1 MNGLREELLNDLY
14 WEETYNKMILKP
26 GLKKQ
31 EENILYECFYVYKD
45 RIIDSLFDGTYE
57 WSVPEKVGIAK
68 EGTKKKRIVYI
79 YSIKDRYILGVLY
92 RAVSAYYA
100 DLISPFCFSYK
111 KTISTNDAIKYIR
124 DIKVSDRYYGVKIDI
139 HSYFN
144 SVSRERVIGMIDT
157 LFSGGLKSSI
167 EKLMLDDKVLYKGR
181 EIQEWKSL
189 IPGCAFGSFFAN
201 YCLRDCDSY
210 FEKNNKIYAR
220 YSDDIIIL
228 EESREELS
236 KSLAFVKQEI
246 QKYDLVINP
255 KKYTWFEPDD
265 EVEYLGLK
273 LKGDN
278 NIDISDH
285 AKKKIKRQIHRWC
298 RKGRMEI
305 ERDGKSFNKVAKQVI
320 RKFNNKNMFCIIEN
334 ETTFGWC
341 HYAFRYITTVESLR
355 EIDYYMRDTLRAM
368 KTGRH
373 NSANVNAI
381 DDDEFKEL
389 GWVSL
394 VDMYYLY
401 KKDFDYYME
410 IVELMKNT

>member
-1 MNGLREELLNDLY
+1 MNRLREELLNDLY
-14 WEETYNKMILKP
+14 WQETYDKMMLKSYM
-26 GLKKQ
+26 KK
-31 EENILYECFYVYKD
+31 EEEKILYECFYVYKRD
-45 RIIDSLFDGTYE
+45 IVDSLLNGTYE
-57 WSVPEKVGIAK
+57 WSTPQKVAIAK
-68 EGTKKKRIVYI
+68 AGTKKKRIVYI

-92 RAVSAYYA
+92 RAVSAYYS

-111 KTISTNDAIKYIR
+111 KAVSTNDAIKYIK
-124 DIKVSDRYYGVKIDI
+124 DIKGSDTYYGVKVDI
-139 HSYFN
+139 HAYFN
-144 SVSRERVIGMIDT
+144 SVSRDRVIDMIDT
-157 LFSGGLKSSI
+157 LFKDGFNQSMK
-167 EKLMLDDKVLYKGR
+167 KLMLNDTVEYKGKY
-181 EIQEWKSL
+181 IQEWKSL
-189 IPGCAFGSFFAN
+189 IPGCALGSFFAN
-201 YCLRDCDSY
+201 YCLRDCDIY
-210 FEKNNKIYAR
+210 FEKHNKIYAR

-228 EESREELS
+228 EESREELL
-236 KSLAFVKQEI
+236 KSLDFVKSIILE
-246 QKYDLVINP
+246 YGLDINP
-255 KKYTWFEPDD
+255 EKYTWFEPGDS
-265 EVEYLGLK
+265 VEYLGLK
-273 LKGDN
+273 LKGN
-278 NIDISDH
+278 GQIDISDH

-355 EIDYYMRDTLRAM
+355 EIDYYMRDTLRVM